1 MDLEKLKERL
11 DALEH
16 REFAIEMHDFLDD
29 VDRRELD
36 RIRDEKLSIKLQ
48 IKAMEG

>member
-1 MDLEKLKERL
+1 MDLEELKLKLGVLERQ
-11 DALEH
+11 
-16 REFAIEMHDFLDD
+16 EFAIEMHDFLDD

-48 IKAMEG
+48 IKALEG